1 MELTLPPSQR
11 DIEQLK
17 SALEEK
23 QRHAEYEKLKK
34 DLMQI
39 SLEANHQLTEFDGG
53 LKQVD
58 THKILKDQNRKRHFA
73 DFIIQGFVKM
83 MSPRPVA
90 RNLLAIGLIFSAV
103 FCVMQLLDIK
113 QINPYKIYFCY
124 FLELAVT
131 IQILKS
137 SARSLFIPDCYKRQW
152 SHVNLTKLELRRF
165 LELAE
170 ELYVKSSFTT
180 LRINIVGQKTA
191 RK

>member
-1 MELTLPPSQR
+1 MELTVTPSQR

-23 QRHAEYEKLKK
+23 QRQAEYDKLKK

-58 THKILKDQNRKRHFA
+58 THKILKDQDRKRHFA

-90 RNLLAIGLIFSAV
+90 RNLLAIGLIFAAV
-103 FCVMQLLDIK
+103 FCVVQLLNIK

-124 FLELAVT
+124 FLELAAA

-137 SARSLFIPDCYKRQW
+137 SARSLFIPVFATLIGAVTANVMPQGGI
-152 SHVNLTKLELRRF
+152 F
-165 LELAE
+165 LAHHQLFYQV
-170 ELYVKSSFTT
+170 LLITGVIGITISVFT
-180 LRINIVGQKTA
+180 ID
-191 RK
+191 